1 MEKHMKKMYR
11 YDAFISYRHTDL
23 DKFAAETLHKQLE
36 NFRLP
41 ANIKK
46 RKDGRTRIERVFRDK
61 DELPLTNN
69 LEDPIMEALSN
80 SEYLIVICSPRLRE
94 SVWCKREIET
104 FIEMHGREKVLA
116 VLIEGEP
123 EESFPDEL
131 LYTEET
137 LTKPDGSTETIKKP
151 MEPLAA
157 DIRGKDKAAMKKALK
172 TELLRLLAPIFDL
185 QYDDLRQRHR
195 ERRLKRI
202 LAASVTVG
210 AVCLAFGLVSTIMAL
225 RIQRQKEQ
233 IEGQSQEIQA
243 QNEEI
248 QAQNEEIQKQYMQL
262 LERQAV
268 TLSEEALRQ
277 LEEGDREGAIATAV
291 SALTEYEGNSM
302 PYTAEAQYALTESLH
317 IYDSGSYIKPRYQLK
332 TAGIIRYMKTTADR
346 SYLVTADT
354 SGAYTIWNL
363 KTGEKLAELHEVG
376 NYLYT
381 EDAFTFLGNDK
392 LVYMKDG
399 GSVAVYDFLNE
410 SSVILD
416 TVGAAAVYATSDG
429 MRLLVR
435 TSGALF
441 LYDGESLTLQDSYY
455 VREGETRTDIA
466 RTICLDRQGR
476 YCAFQEA
483 VYEAGSLIDI
493 VERKLCIWDMETGKV
508 MYPMASGEKTLKQM
522 QYQDGVLYLLFN
534 EIAYDGSYMEAEIAA
549 IDAATGAVVWRK
561 NFPENYGDFLFG
573 PLAEGADKLLLCTS
587 NDAKLISEKDG
598 SVYASF
604 ALGSAIVGSAI
615 FNTMDGYLVLTR
627 SGELHS
633 IDVPSRTDYSM
644 AVRFQCHSQNVMNFM
659 LAPSGFLVLP
669 YQDNRVT
676 VYEYSMSDA
685 VVLGDKE
692 ETRPAACEISYT
704 AAVELAKE
712 KGLSKA
718 ELAQYVF
725 YNEDGGEMFVYFTD
739 STLEIYGT
747 GDMTLLGTL
756 SNLKD
761 SPQYYLGKDNAGNF
775 FVAGVSYGYMLN
787 SDYELLAVIESLQE
801 IDANANMLYIR
812 SGEGTCYEAP
822 VYTVEELLEK
832 AEGYMLR

>member
-1 MEKHMKKMYR
+1 MSQMYK

-23 DKFAAETLHKQLE
+23 DKFAAENIHRQLE
-36 NFRLP
+36 AFRLP
-41 ANIKK
+41 ANI
-46 RKDGRTRIERVFRDK
+46 RKHKEGRTKIERVFRDK

-69 LEDPIMEALSN
+69 LEDPIMEALQN

-94 SVWCKREIET
+94 SLWCKKEIET
-104 FIEMHGREKVLA
+104 FIGIHGREKVLA

-123 EESFPDEL
+123 DESFPDEL
-131 LYTEET
+131 LFTEKEII
-137 LTKPDGSTETIKKP
+137 KPDGSTEMEKIP

-157 DIRGKDKAAMKKALK
+157 DIRGKDKAAMKKAMK
-172 TELLRLLAPIFDL
+172 TELLRLLAPIFGL
-185 QYDDLRQRHR
+185 RYDDLRQRHR

-202 LAASVTVG
+202 LAASLTVG
-210 AVCLAFGLVSTIMAL
+210 AVAFTFGLVSTVMAL

-233 IEGQSQEIQA
+233 IEVQSQEIQA
-243 QNEEI
+243 QNIEI
-248 QAQNEEIQKQYMQL
+248 QQQNMQL
-262 LERQAV
+262 LERQAI

-277 LEEGDREGAIATAV
+277 LEEGDRYGAIATAV
-291 SALTEYEGNSM
+291 SALTEYEGNTM
-302 PYTAEAQYALTESLH
+302 PYTAEAQYALAESLH
-317 IYDSGSYIKPRYQLK
+317 IYDSGSYIKPKYQLK

-346 SYLVTADT
+346 NYLVTADT
-354 SGAYTIWNL
+354 SGTYTIWDL
-363 KTGEKLAELHEVG
+363 KTGEKLVELHEVG
-376 NYLYT
+376 NYMYT

-392 LVYMKDG
+392 LVYKKDD

-416 TVGAAAVYATSDG
+416 TAGAAAVYATSDG
-429 MRLLVR
+429 MRLLAR

-455 VREGETRTDIA
+455 VREGEPRSDID

-483 VYEAGSLIDI
+483 VYESGSLIDI

-508 MYPMASGEKTLKQM
+508 MYPIVNGEKTLKQM
-522 QYQDGVLYLLFN
+522 HYQDGVLYLLFN
-534 EIAYDGSYMEAEIAA
+534 EIAYDGSYMEAEIVAV
-549 IDAATGAVVWRK
+549 DAAAGAVVWRTVLQ
-561 NFPENYGDFLFG
+561 ENYGDFLFG

-587 NDAKLISEKDG
+587 SDAKLISEKDG

-627 SGELHS
+627 SGELHN
-633 IDVPSRTDYSM
+633 INVPGRVDYSM
-644 AVRFQCHSQNVMNFM
+644 AGRFQCHSQNVMKFM

-685 VVLGDKE
+685 VIAGGRE
-692 ETRPAACEISYT
+692 EAQRESCEISYT
-704 AAVELAKE
+704 KAVELAKE
-712 KGLSKA
+712 LGLPKA
-718 ELAQYVF
+718 ELAQYIF
-725 YNEDGGEMFVYFTD
+725 YNEDRSEMFVYYTD
-739 STLEIYGT
+739 STLEMYGT

-761 SPQYYLGKDNAGNF
+761 SPQQYLGRDGAGNF
-775 FVAGVSYGYMLN
+775 FVGGVSYGYMLN
-787 SDYELLAVIESLQE
+787 ADYKLLAVIENLQE
-801 IDANANMLYIR
+801 IDAQTNTLYIR

-822 VYTVEELLEK
+822 IYTVEELLEK
-832 AEGYMLR
+832 AEEYMLR